1 MSLTITH
8 RDGSRE
14 PFDADRINRAIE
26 QACYGLTNPTAKIT
40 QIASE
45 TQLTLYDGITTTE
58 LDQAVIN
65 TTVQNIQEDIEFDRV
80 AVRLRL
86 KTVYKKFLAIM
97 KPQTRLETFIVKDL
111 YIILQLV
118 LNLGY

>member
-26 QACYGLTNPTAKIT
+26 QACYGLTNPIAKIT

-58 LDQAVIN
+58 LDQAIIN

-86 KTVYKKFLAIM
+86 KTVYKN
-97 KPQTRLETFIVKDL
+97 V
-111 YIILQLV
+111 
-118 LNLGY
+118 N